1 MLQQNTLRFL
11 ASLAENNNKP
21 WFDENKQSFLA
32 AKEDVEHLVA
42 DVLVLLA
49 EEDSAFVNHKAKD
62 CVMRIYRDV
71 RFSKDKSP
79 YKTNFGVG
87 FMAGGRKAMGAGYYL
102 HIQPGASF
110 IGGGIWMPEGK
121 LLKAIRQEIDYG
133 FDDFRKIVEDKKFI
147 KLFGDIEGER
157 LQKLPKGYA
166 EDNPAIHYLKLKSFT
181 VGQSLADDTMTNK
194 KVQKSILDA
203 IQVMKP
209 FVDFL
214 NRAVE

>member
-11 ASLAENNNKP
+11 AALAENNNKP
-21 WFDENKQSFLA
+21 WFEENKQSFLA

-49 EEDSAFVNHKAKD
+49 EEDPAFVNHKAKD
-62 CVMRIYRDV
+62 CIMRIYRDV

-214 NRAVE
+214 NRAVD